1 LRGSWV
7 STETRKM
14 CRKNARLRENS
25 IPMAVTTA
33 PRRRTVRLEPPP
45 RQLEL
50 ALRQPDAAL
59 PVKRR
64 SDFQKLRNRID
75 SLDRRLTAAE
85 VVRLVG
91 CHRATLF
98 RWRRQ
103 GKFPEKHPF
112 GGWRQSDIERW
123 LRLQRTSISSR
134 APDQSPIAARCP
146 EITTFRGK
154 TAHSEH
160 EGHVNG

>member
-1 LRGSWV
+1 
-7 STETRKM
+7 M
-14 CRKNARLRENS
+14 CLKYARLREQS
-25 IPMAVTTA
+25 DLMAVKSA
-33 PRRRTVRLEPPP
+33 PRRRTVKLEPPP

-64 SDFQKLRNRID
+64 SDFQKVWNRID

-85 VVRLVG
+85 VVRLIG

-103 GKFPEKHPF
+103 GKFPEKHPC

-123 LRLQRTSISSR
+123 LRPQRISTTSR
-134 APDQSPIAARCP
+134 TPDQNPIPAQRP
-146 EITTFRGK
+146 VISTFREK
-154 TAHSEH
+154 PKSKEY
-160 EGHVNG
+160 EGHVNA

>member
-1 LRGSWV
+1 
-7 STETRKM
+7 M
-14 CRKNARLRENS
+14 CLKNAGLREKDQ
-25 IPMAVTTA
+25 PMAVRTA
-33 PRRRTVRLEPPP
+33 PRRRTVEIAPPP

-59 PVKRR
+59 PVKCR
-64 SDFQKLRNRID
+64 SDFQKVWNRID

-85 VVRLVG
+85 VVRLIG

-134 APDQSPIAARCP
+134 TPDPNPIAARRP
-146 EITTFRGK
+146 EITSTLRGK
-154 TAHSEH
+154 PWKSEY
-160 EGHVNG
+160 EGQING